1 VQILLSQVP
10 KRLSLQTD
18 RTAPRSIPL
27 YRPLEVETGDRSGL
41 LFALASAL
49 FGQRVQI
56 LESEVH
62 TENERV
68 YDRFRLVEF
77 DGSPIDASRRLEIQ
91 VAVLTVSDTRTE
103 QTDHSGAL
111 ARRAILEAGHAVFD
125 HRIVRDEQEAVRSV
139 VTSWL
144 AAEACEAVIVTGGTG
159 VSSRDRTFEAISR
172 LLEMD
177 LPGFGRSFPPPDDD
191 YSLRSHVRAV
201 IEYLEYVKRG
211 PVHLFGNSMGGA
223 IAIVVAASRPD
234 LVRTLTLVSPA
245 VPDLRPRWR
254 RQDPVLP
261 LMMLPGLGTAL
272 LRRLEQASPEIRV
285 RRMLQLCFADPTSVP
300 PERLTEA
307 VAEIRYRARLGWASD
322 AVIRSLRGLVAS
334 YLAPGASR
342 MSARMGAIR
351 APTLVVWGDRDR
363 LVNVTGAARTARAI
377 PGARLLVIRDV
388 GHVAQM
394 EQPGTVARAVLA
406 LLDDTPEVL
415 STRP

>member
-1 VQILLSQVP
+1 MLGPNRASRVRLAEAPLRTARVADTSFAAEDRILPPWPGATVSVGRYHLFVRATPGGPDAEAALYIHGLGGSSTNWTDLAWLLSP
-10 KRLSLQTD
+10 
-18 RTAPRSIPL
+18 
-27 YRPLEVETGDRSGL
+27 
-41 LFALASAL
+41 
-49 FGQRVQI
+49 
-56 LESEVH
+56 
-62 TENERV
+62 
-68 YDRFRLVEF
+68 
-77 DGSPIDASRRLEIQ
+77 
-91 VAVLTVSDTRTE
+91 
-103 QTDHSGAL
+103 
-111 ARRAILEAGHAVFD
+111 
-125 HRIVRDEQEAVRSV
+125 
-139 VTSWL
+139 WL
-144 AAEACEAVIVTGGTG
+144 AGEA
-159 VSSRDRTFEAISR
+159 
-172 LLEMD
+172 LD
-177 LPGFGRSFPPPDDD
+177 LPGFGRSFPPPADDS
-191 YSLRSHVRAV
+191 SLRSHVRAV

-342 MSARMGAIR
+342 MWARMGAIR

-363 LVNVTGAARTARAI
+363 LVNVTRAARTAKAI

-388 GHVAQM
+388 GHVAPPAHTVT
-394 EQPGTVARAVLA
+394 PGSTRCGRLCRCRNRPDHAWRRCPARIGWTSPTLVVPSGSPPARTMRAVRAA
-406 LLDDTPEVL
+406 LTMPARPAHARRVVCAVSCA
-415 STRP
+415 STDGAPTRYRC